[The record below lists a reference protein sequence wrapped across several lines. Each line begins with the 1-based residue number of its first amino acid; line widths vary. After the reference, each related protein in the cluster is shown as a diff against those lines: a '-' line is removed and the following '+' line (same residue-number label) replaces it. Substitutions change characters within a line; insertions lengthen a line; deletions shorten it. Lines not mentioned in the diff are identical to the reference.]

1 MIRLVRS
8 DCRWLVVKPELV
20 LDGSLEEIALKTGYR
35 VSAVSHEL
43 RVTEQHF
50 RIIFR
55 RDVGIPVKVWMRS
68 ERMVVARRML
78 AGGIPPAD
86 LPALLGF
93 SHLNSFRRE
102 FCEVYGITPAK
113 WTMRS
118 RTGAF
123 RDVEI
128 I

>member
-1 MIRLVRS
+1 MLNT
-8 DCRWLVVKPELV
+8 VV
-20 LDGSLEEIALKTGYR
+20 EEIALKSGYR

-43 RVTEQHF
+43 RITEQHF
-50 RIIFR
+50 RIIFH

-93 SHLNSFRRE
+93 SHPNSFRRE
-102 FCEVYGITPAK
+102 FCEVYGIPPAK
-113 WTMRS
+113 WIKRS